1 MRRFY
6 APQENFAEWSVELDA
21 EQTRHLRDVLRLK
34 IGDEVNVF
42 DGMGREYACKIKSI
56 EKKHSILSIVSEIAP
71 SAPESK
77 LILNFA
83 AAITK
88 GEKFDIVVQKAVEL
102 GAAGLQP
109 LYTLRCEVK
118 PSGSDRRLVRWRKI
132 ALEAAKQCGRAK
144 LMTVSEPIDFDKFTR
159 SVSGN
164 VIMFSERDGESFS
177 KTKPAGELTAM
188 VGPAG
193 GWGDNELEAA
203 RERGFQI
210 TTLGGRILRAETAAI
225 AFMAILQNRFGDI
238 N

>member
-6 APQENFAEWSVELDA
+6 APQENFTERSVELDA
-21 EQTRHLRDVLRLK
+21 EQTPHLRDVLRLK

-42 DGMGREYACKIKSI
+42 DGMGREYACKIRSI
-56 EKKHSILSIVSEIAP
+56 EKKRSILSILSEITPA
-71 SAPESK
+71 APESK
-77 LILNFA
+77 LILNLA
-83 AAITK
+83 AAVTK

-102 GAAGLQP
+102 GASSLQP
-109 LYTLRCEVK
+109 LYTQRCEVK

-144 LMTVSEPIDFDKFTR
+144 LMTVSEPIDFDKFAR

-177 KTKPAGELTAM
+177 KIKPAGELTAM

-193 GWGDNELEAA
+193 GWDDNELKTA
-203 RERGFQI
+203 RERGFHI

-225 AFMAILQNRFGDI
+225 AFLAILQNRFGDI